1 MNDSEIKTKADLA
14 GKTVAAQKDSSGLEA
29 LQKDEIYTSIKDGA
43 AKEYGNYVDAMTD
56 LEIGRCD
63 AIVMDSVVANYY
75 IAENSKPMVV
85 LDDKMASE
93 EYAIAFKK
101 GNTALKDAVW
111 GALGEL
117 RDEGKIAEIST
128 KWFGRDDMI
137 NIA

>member
-1 MNDSEIKTKADLA
+1 
-14 GKTVAAQKDSSGLEA
+14 
-29 LQKDEIYTSIKDGA
+29 
-43 AKEYGNYVDAMTD
+43 MTD

-111 GALGEL
+111 GAAWGAA
-117 RDEGKIAEIST
+117 R
-128 KWFGRDDMI
+128 RR
-137 NIA
+137 